1 MYFRRGPR
9 YFPGQTYYSDGIHGL
24 RLLES
29 RLVVVGAAGWAVL
42 DMAGNILD
50 RLTLPGME
58 HNQGDEM
65 ACPSQYSC
73 V

>member
-1 MYFRRGPR
+1 MYFRGKPG
-9 YFPGQTYYSDGIHGL
+9 YFPRQTFYADGIHGL

-42 DMAGNILD
+42 DMAGTILD

-58 HNQGDEM
+58 QNQGDVM
-65 ACPSQYSC
+65 A
-73 V
+73 